1 MRSLSSWAV
10 ESLQRLRGVVVPVV
24 AVCVVVAGV
33 VWWSGDDVRTVTAR
47 FDRTVGVFVGS
58 DVKVMG
64 VTVGRVESLEPQ
76 PDGVEVT
83 MTYDADLDLPSDV
96 KAVIVAPSVIADRY
110 VQLTPAYVEGPVLA
124 DGARLDL
131 DDTAVPVELD
141 RSFEATQELVD
152 ALGPDGANAEGA
164 LSDVLAVGA
173 ATLDG
178 QGEDIGTSIDALADL
193 SQVAADGSD
202 DLSSTISGLSTFT
215 GTLAEHDTALSGL
228 ITDLA
233 SLSTSLAA
241 DDDNLDLLLQTLS
254 GALGQVATFVQT
266 NRADLVDNVESL
278 QSVAAALMT
287 EQDSLAQVLE
297 LAPLGLTNLTQAYEP
312 VTKDVRTR
320 ANLVEVLRNADGLL
334 CQAISSQ
341 SPVDPGAL
349 CTLLSGAFALLPLEG
364 GVDVDGSS
372 AVPPVPVPG
381 AADLLPQASVT
392 DPGSVDWSGLLSTL
406 TGPLGTTTAGVAP

>member
-1 MRSLSSWAV
+1 MSGLSTWVPA
-10 ESLQRLRGVVVPVV
+10 SLQRLRGVVVPIV
-24 AVCVVVAGV
+24 AVGVLVAGFV
-33 VWWSGDDVRTVTAR
+33 SWSGDDVRTVTAR

-83 MTYDADLDLPSDV
+83 MTYDASVELPSDV

-110 VQLTPAYVEGPVLA
+110 VQLTPGYVEGPVLA
-124 DGARLDL
+124 DGARLEL

-178 QGEDIGTSIDALADL
+178 QGEEIGTSIEALADL
-193 SQVAADGSD
+193 SQVVADGSG
-202 DLSSTISGLSTFT
+202 DLSSTITDLSTFT
-215 GTLAEHDTALSGL
+215 GTLADHDSALSAL

-241 DDDNLDLLLQTLS
+241 DGDDLELLLQTLS
-254 GALGQVATFVQT
+254 GSLAQVSTFVQT
-266 NRADLVDNVESL
+266 NRADLVDDVESL

-297 LAPLGLTNLTQAYEP
+297 LAPLGLTNLTQAYDP

-320 ANLVEVLRNADGLL
+320 ANLVEVLRNVDGLL

-341 SPVDPGAL
+341 SPVDPSAL
-349 CTLLSGAFALLPLEG
+349 CSLLSGAFSILPLDG
-364 GVDVDGSS
+364 GFDLDGSA
-372 AVPPVPVPG
+372 AVPPVAVPG
-381 AADLLPQASVT
+381 TVDQVPPASVT
-392 DPGSVDWSGLLSTL
+392 DLGGVDWAGLLSTL
-406 TGPLGTTTAGVAP
+406 TGPLGTPSTGVAP